1 MGYPFKVGTEFRTDQ
16 CVTDHSPCLR
26 CFIDNFFYLI
36 RMTDK
41 GHAMDL
47 NIRVVLADG
56 RLSHTF
62 RRFSKRIGN
71 DINLRLFCHLLF
83 SAAFPQFQ
91 KQTGNIRLR
100 HAPDKN
106 KFPVIS
112 YIFKSSYGK
121 TIDFIVHHLL
131 GDRHKVFF
139 RFGINHF

>member
-1 MGYPFKVGTEFRTDQ
+1 MSYPFKVGTEFSTDQ
-16 CVTDHSPCLR
+16 CVTDHSPRLCR
-26 CFIDNFFYLI
+26 FINNFFYLI

-41 GHAMDL
+41 GHTMDL

-91 KQTGNIRLR
+91 KETGDIRFR
-100 HAPDKN
+100 YTPDKN

-112 YIFKSSYGK
+112 HIFKSPY
-121 TIDFIVHHLL
+121 
-131 GDRHKVFF
+131 R
-139 RFGINHF
+139 